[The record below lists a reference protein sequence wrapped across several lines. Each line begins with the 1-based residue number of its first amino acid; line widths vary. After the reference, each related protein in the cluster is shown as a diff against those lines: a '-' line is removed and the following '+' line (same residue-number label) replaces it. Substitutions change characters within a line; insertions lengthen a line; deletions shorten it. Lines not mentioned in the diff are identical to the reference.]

1 MADPARRL
9 ATYEDVL
16 REPPHMVAEV
26 IDGELHLS
34 PRPAKP
40 HAAAQTALGEELG
53 PPFKRGRGGPG
64 GWILLFEPELHLRAD
79 IIVPDMGGWRRER
92 MPSIVADEP
101 FFTLAPD
108 WVAEVISPRTA
119 KIDRTDKQR
128 IYAREGVQWLWF
140 IDPLQR
146 TLEVQRLGE
155 DGWIV
160 RGAWRD
166 DTRVRAEPFDA
177 IELDLAI
184 LWADV
189 VLPDAGR

>member
-16 REPPHMVAEV
+16 GAPPHMVAEV

-34 PRPAKP
+34 PHPAKP
-40 HAAAQTALGEELG
+40 HAAAQAALGEELG

>member
-1 MADPARRL
+1 
-9 ATYEDVL
+9 
-16 REPPHMVAEV
+16 
-26 IDGELHLS
+26 
-34 PRPAKP
+34 
-40 HAAAQTALGEELG
+40 
-53 PPFKRGRGGPG
+53 
-64 GWILLFEPELHLRAD
+64 
-79 IIVPDMGGWRRER
+79 

-166 DTRVRAEPFDA
+166 DARVRAEPFDA